1 MKTSKI
7 KKLCAVVMAAT
18 LAMSTLVGCGASK
31 NVGAGKTANIQE
43 ITFNLG
49 ADPKT
54 MDPALN
60 QAVDAGTLISNC
72 FDGLYKLDENGKPQP
87 AVAESY
93 DLSEDKTEY
102 TFHLRSDAKW
112 TNGNPVKA
120 SDFEYAWKR
129 VLNPETA
136 AEYAYQMMYLK
147 GAKEYNAAKG
157 TPEEIKAKEDEVGVK
172 AIDDK
177 TLKVTLIAPCPY
189 FLDLTAFPCYF
200 PVDQSVV
207 EGNPNWTNDPKTYVS
222 NGAFKLTDY
231 KIKDGC
237 TLEKNDNYY
246 NKDQVTLDK
255 LNVKFATQ
263 DTSSWANL
271 KTGQFDVTDLVPLS
285 EIQSGVKE
293 GLVTIHPQ
301 IGTYF
306 YSVNVSEKAKDVN
319 PEAAKAL
326 SDARVRK
333 ALNLA
338 IDRVSIV
345 ENVTKGEQTPA
356 TAFVSTGIKDENGN
370 EFAGKEY
377 FPAKG
382 DVEQAKK
389 LLAEAGYPD
398 GQGFP
403 SLVLLFNP
411 ESGHGNMAQAIQDMW
426 KNNLG
431 INVELQSQ
439 EWKVFQQTRNNKQY
453 QIARDGWVGDYSDP
467 MTFLDMLEKV
477 SGQNNC
483 GYASDKFDALVDAAK
498 VETDTNKRLE
508 LLHQA
513 EDQLMEDMPVIPL
526 YYYTKA
532 VGMNSNVKGLRVTN
546 LGFYFFDKVTNEKT
560 K

>member
-1 MKTSKI
+1 MKNSKI

-18 LAMSTLVGCGASK
+18 LAMSTLVGCGSKSSTAS
-31 NVGAGKTANIQE
+31 GSAAGKQE

-54 MDPALN
+54 IDPALN
-60 QAVDAGTLISNC
+60 QSTDGGTLLSNC
-72 FDGLYKLDENGKPQP
+72 FDGLYKLDEDGKPQP

-102 TFHLRSDAKW
+102 TFHLRKDAKW
-112 TNGNPVKA
+112 TNGDPVKA

-129 VLNPETA
+129 VLNPDVA

-147 GAKEYNAAKG
+147 GAKEYNTKQGSVDA
-157 TPEEIKAKEDEVGVK
+157 VGVK
-172 AIDDK
+172 AIDDN
-177 TLKVTLIAPCPY
+177 TLKVSLIAPCPY

-200 PVDQSVV
+200 PVNQKVV
-207 EGNPNWTNDPKTYVS
+207 EENKDWTTDPKTYVS

-237 TLEKNDNYY
+237 TLEKNDTYY

-285 EIQSGVKE
+285 EIQGGVKE
-293 GLVTIHPQ
+293 GLVTIFPQ

-306 YSVNVSEKAKDVN
+306 YSVNVSEKAKELD
-319 PEAAKAL
+319 PEAGKAL
-326 SDARVRK
+326 GDARVRK

-338 IDRVSIV
+338 IDREAIV
-345 ENVTKGEQTPA
+345 ENVSKGDQIPA
-356 TAFVSTGIKDENGN
+356 TSFVSTGIKDENGK

-403 SLVLLFNP
+403 SIVLLFNP
-411 ESGHGNMAQAIQDMW
+411 ESGHGNIAQAVQDMW
-426 KNNLG
+426 KSNLG

-439 EWKVFQQTRNNKQY
+439 EWKVFQQTRNNKQFE
-453 QIARDGWVGDYSDP
+453 IARDGWLGDYSDP

-498 VETDTNKRLE
+498 VEKDTAKRLD

-513 EDQLMEDMPVIPL
+513 EDQLMEDMPVIPI

-532 VGMNSNVKGLRVTN
+532 TGINKNVKGLRVTN